1 MKNILI
7 VDDEKTFLLSLTDGL
22 SSIATD
28 FNVLTASNG
37 VEAIEVLESVDIDLL
52 VTDLKMPVMD
62 GFQLIAYIA
71 SKHLD
76 VPLIVITA
84 FGTPELENK
93 LYSMGALHYLEK
105 PLDFN
110 VLFEKI
116 KELLSDSAKGYISGI
131 TLPAFLQLLEIE
143 KKTCTLNLKSSEH
156 FGRLFFLN
164 GVLIDA
170 ETGDLS
176 GEDAAYEIVCWD
188 DVNIGMMGGCSKNKK
203 KINMPLNNILID
215 ACRIMDEQG
224 RVNSERGDKTEKDEE
239 LIFDIVEPEGV
250 EDTAPN
256 KSKEDFEMSVQEK
269 LSELSSMDGFAG
281 VGVFTPTGEAL
292 GMVSS
297 DKLNLKEIGVLAN
310 NVLMNAQKA
319 SLDMGTG
326 RGQLVHVEAERA
338 HIIVRCLNEGTD
350 PLKSQPGK
358 AHIHLVLILTNEN
371 SIGLA
376 KMKVGKVI
384 ESLAPEF
391 RL

>member
-22 SSIATD
+22 SSSAAD

-37 VEAIEVLESVDIDLL
+37 VEAIEVLESVDVDLV

-62 GFQLIAYIA
+62 GFELIAYIA

-84 FGTPELENK
+84 FGTPEIEERLQR
-93 LYSMGALHYLEK
+93 MGALQYLEK

-110 VLFEKI
+110 VLTDKI
-116 KELLSDSAKGYISGI
+116 KQLLSDSAKGYISGI

-143 KKTCTLNLKSSEH
+143 KKTCTLNLKSTEH

-170 ETGDLS
+170 ETGDL
-176 GEDAAYEIVCWD
+176 GGVEAAYKIVCWD
-188 DVNIGMMGGCSKNKK
+188 DVNIGMMGGCSKTAK
-203 KINMPLNNILID
+203 KIDLPLNNILID
-215 ACRIMDEQG
+215 ACRIMDEEG
-224 RVNSERGDKTEKDEE
+224 RVNNERRDKPAEDDEF
-239 LIFDIVEPEGV
+239 LLDIIEPEGA
-250 EDTAPN
+250 EGSAPN
-256 KSKEDFEMSVQEK
+256 KSKEEIEMSVQDK

-292 GMVSS
+292 GMVAS
-297 DKLNLKEIGVLAN
+297 DKVNLKEIGILAN